1 MEVHLTLKRGSSL
14 LILSL
19 RVSGMLRLC
28 GTITQVDS
36 GSLLRYTLMRSVRLL
51 EDTFHTICL
60 RSRELSVSGV
70 RRGITTCS
78 IGVVVVVVVVV
89 VVYLF
94 ILFYFFRLVFFSSFV
109 CLSLC

>member
-78 IGVVVVVVVVV
+78 IGVVVVV
-89 VVYLF
+89 YLF